1 MTSVIFASLQ
11 LKILILKSD
20 FLIMDIIKTLL
31 DKYKVQFSQESMMK
45 FESILVKKE
54 YHKDEMVL
62 QEGTISRYLYIVEK
76 GMVRQFY
83 YKDGRDIT
91 EHFSCEGN
99 IATCIESLFLQQ
111 PTRLLIEALEPS
123 TLFLLD
129 YDKWKKLC
137 DDFPE
142 INELYR
148 AVMEYKLV
156 VSQQKADSWRF
167 ENSRER
173 YDRFCR
179 ELPSVSRRASV
190 AHIAS
195 YLLMSPETLS
205 RVRAGV
211 L

>member
-1 MTSVIFASLQ
+1 
-11 LKILILKSD
+11 
-20 FLIMDIIKTLL
+20 MDIIKTLL
-31 DKYKVQFSQESMMK
+31 DKYKVQFSQESMSK

-137 DDFPE
+137 DEFPE